1 MVSVIACYKKR
12 LYAKTATKALL
23 RISREKTIR
32 NMAGLQKFAKSVGWG
47 YLTLSTGLFSGFAPV
62 ASGTFGTM
70 VGIPLYIGLMKLGA
84 FLPAGWMQWVPYGV
98 ISLILF
104 LLGIQGANRI
114 EEASQEQ
121 DHGIIVIDEI
131 VGYLITMAFLP
142 FNWQWITAGF
152 FVFRFFDILK
162 PYPIRSLDENPNLKG
177 FGVMIDDALAGVYG
191 NLLLQ
196 AAKFLIERFA

>member
-1 MVSVIACYKKR
+1 
-12 LYAKTATKALL
+12 
-23 RISREKTIR
+23 
-32 NMAGLQKFAKSVGWG
+32 MAGLQKFAKKVGWG
-47 YLTLSTGLFSGFAPV
+47 QLALTTGLFSGFAPI
-62 ASGTFGTM
+62 ASGTFGTL
-70 VGIPLYIGLMKLGA
+70 VGIPLYLGLMKLGA
-84 FLPAGWMQWVPYGV
+84 FLPAGWMQWLPYGAIALV
-98 ISLILF
+98 LF
-104 LLGIQGANRI
+104 LFGIQGANRI

-142 FNWQWITAGF
+142 FAWQPFKWQWIIAGF

-191 NLLLQ
+191 NILLQ